1 MALLFDP
8 TPIQVT
14 SDAQATP
21 RRFTIRQRVFTV
33 AQVLERSR
41 LDVGLWRWR
50 VIREYFTLLTDRG
63 LLVVIYRDV
72 RGGQWYLDQVL
83 D

>member
-8 TPIQVT
+8 TPIAVT

-21 RRFTIRQRVFTV
+21 LAFAFRQRQFTV
-33 AQVLERSR
+33 ARVLERSR
-41 LDVGLWRWR
+41 LDAGLWRWR
-50 VIREYFTLLTDRG
+50 VIREYFTLLTDSG

-72 RGGQWYLDQVL
+72 RGGQWYLEQVL